1 MNEHILTAVVT
12 APGLAFIFLALGWM
26 LGWTPAERTI
36 ARVTALVSMIM
47 VAGSAWMGYVM
58 LSTGQAQFYT
68 SFGDWFRVH
77 EYEFTFELFADHL
90 SLPLVGL
97 TSVLVGIVGSF
108 SVRYLHKERG
118 YFRFFMLLLLFA
130 FGSVLA
136 FTAGSFDLLIG
147 GWELVGITSVLLI
160 AFFSERREPVRNA
173 LRVFATYRIADIGLL
188 LAVFTMHYLA
198 GSSEEGHLFLGNW
211 PAQQVS
217 MSPFAATLVG
227 LLLLW
232 GAAGKSAQFPFSGW
246 LPRAME
252 GPTPSSAIFYGAISV
267 HLGAYLLLRAE
278 PVFIAS
284 PIAAGCV
291 VIIGAL
297 TAFLATLTN
306 RVVSD
311 AKTTLAY
318 AAMSQLGIIFI
329 EIGLGFPKLALMHLV
344 GHAVVR
350 TLQFLRA
357 PSMLHDY
364 HRVHAAAGGELGRTG
379 EHYEGLIPAHVRLW
393 LYRFS
398 LERGFYDAF
407 AERLVVN
414 PMLKLSRG
422 LASLEPDHGPGHP
435 SQRTAPSSPPVPK
448 ELESWK

>member
-1 MNEHILTAVVT
+1 MNEQVLTAVVT

-36 ARVTALVSMIM
+36 VRITAFVSLVM
-47 VAGSAWMGYVM
+47 VGGAAWMGYLM
-58 LSTGQAQFYT
+58 LATGQAQFYT
-68 SFGDWFRVH
+68 SFGDWFRVG

-97 TSVLVGIVGSF
+97 TSALVGIVGSF
-108 SVRYLHKERG
+108 SARYMHKERG
-118 YFRFFMLLLLFA
+118 FFRFFMLLLLFA
-130 FGSVLA
+130 FGADLA

-147 GWELVGITSVLLI
+147 GWELVGLTSVLLI
-160 AFFSERREPVRNA
+160 AFFNERREPVRNA
-173 LRVFATYRIADIGLL
+173 LRVFATYRLADIGLL
-188 LAVFTMHYLA
+188 LAVFAMHYLA

-211 PAQQVS
+211 PAQHVS
-217 MSPFAATLVG
+217 MSPFAATVVG

-291 VIIGAL
+291 VLVGAL

-311 AKTTLAY
+311 AKTTLSY
-318 AAMSQLGIIFI
+318 AAMSQLGIIFV
-329 EIGLGFPKLALMHLV
+329 EIGLGFPTLALVHLV

-364 HRVHAAAGGELGRTG
+364 RRVHAAAGGDVGRTG
-379 EHYEGLIPAHVRLW
+379 EHYEGVIPSGVRLW

-398 LERGFYDAF
+398 LERGFYDSIADT
-407 AERLVVN
+407 LVVN
-414 PMLKLSRG
+414 PILKLSSA
-422 LASLEPDHGPGHP
+422 LASLEPDRGPEHAARKPEPLGRP
-435 SQRTAPSSPPVPK
+435 MVQEV
-448 ELESWK
+448 ES

>member
-1 MNEHILTAVVT
+1 MNEQVLTAVVV
-12 APGLAFIFLALGWM
+12 APGLAFLLLALAWM
-26 LGWTPAERTI
+26 LGWTPQEKTV
-36 ARVTALVSMIM
+36 ARVTALVSTIM
-47 VAGSAWMGYVM
+47 VAGSAWMGYIM
-58 LSTGQAQFYT
+58 LTTGQMQFYT

-77 EYEFTFELFADHL
+77 EYEFTFELFADRL

-108 SVRYLHKERG
+108 SVRYMHKERG

-147 GWELVGITSVLLI
+147 GWELVGVTSVLLV

-188 LAVFTMHYLA
+188 MAVFAMHYLA
-198 GSSEEGHLFLGNW
+198 GSSQEGHLFLGNW
-211 PAQQVS
+211 PAQKVS
-217 MSPFAATLVG
+217 MTPFAATIVG

-278 PVFIAS
+278 PVFVAS
-284 PIAAGCV
+284 PVAAGCV
-291 VIIGAL
+291 VIVGAL
-297 TAFLATLTN
+297 TALLATLTN

-311 AKTTLAY
+311 AKTTLSY
-318 AAMSQLGIIFI
+318 AAMSQLGIIFM
-329 EIGLGFPKLALMHLV
+329 EIGLGFPTLALMHLV

-357 PSMLHDY
+357 PSMLRDY
-364 HRVHAAAGGELGRTG
+364 RRVHAAAQGEIGRTG
-379 EHYEGLIPAHVRLW
+379 EHYEGVIPAGLRLW

-398 LERGFYDAF
+398 LERGFYDSI
-407 AERLVVN
+407 AETLLVN
-414 PMLKLSRG
+414 PVLKLSRG
-422 LASLEPDHGPGHP
+422 LAALEPDGGPNRLDKTTEP
-435 SQRTAPSSPPVPK
+435 IRRAVAQEV
-448 ELESWK
+448 ES